1 MSLKR
6 IKKKIQLNC
15 DYTYAYMSFID
26 KYNIQPPLNLL
37 FTRSNDNKK
46 INSFNYNMSGSVPK
60 IQIETENSS
69 RPTVQI
75 KNPVSVKGIDVIRDS
90 DDSASDASGSTI
102 SAAAAPVKKTSLKNV
117 KSKSKFNADDYQSFV
132 NNSKKKAGSE
142 SGSEEASDI
151 ASESSGSE
159 TGSEYSDYSDSSD
172 GSNVKEKKDPKLE
185 KQEILLKLL
194 ALEKK
199 GVELTKK
206 YSMASKLSDLR
217 FELEL
222 HQGNMEK
229 EMSVKF
235 QQKILMAA
243 VTGLEFANKKFDPI
257 GAKLDG
263 WSESVMDNL
272 DDYESVFERLHEKYK
287 TRAELPPE
295 LQLLVTLAGSA
306 FMFHVTKSLF
316 SSALPSG
323 ENGLQNSEI
332 MKNIAAAMSNS
343 SVPQGKPNSKEISG
357 PSMNLANM
365 MRDDDTISNSTVE
378 TSKEV
383 KINEKGKRAINI

>member
-1 MSLKR
+1 
-6 IKKKIQLNC
+6 
-15 DYTYAYMSFID
+15 
-26 KYNIQPPLNLL
+26 
-37 FTRSNDNKK
+37 
-46 INSFNYNMSGSVPK
+46 MSGSVPK

-90 DDSASDASGSTI
+90 DDSASDVSGSTV
-102 SAAAAPVKKTSLKNV
+102 SAATPVKKTSLKNV

-142 SGSEEASDI
+142 SGSD
-151 ASESSGSE
+151 SGSE
-159 TGSEYSDYSDSSD
+159 SGSDSGSDSGSESGSEYSDYSDSSD
-172 GSNVKEKKDPKLE
+172 GSDTKEKKDPKQE

-206 YSMASKLSDLR
+206 YSMTSKLSDLR

-316 SSALPSG
+316 SSALPTG
-323 ENGLQNSEI
+323 DNGLQNSEI

-343 SVPQGKPNSKEISG
+343 SGSQIKPNSKEISG
-357 PSMNLANM
+357 PSMNLASM
-365 MRDDDTISNSTVE
+365 MRDDDSVSNSTVE

>member
-1 MSLKR
+1 MS
-6 IKKKIQLNC
+6 
-15 DYTYAYMSFID
+15 SFIN
-26 KYNIQPPLNLL
+26 KYNVNPPLNLL

-46 INSFNYNMSGSVPK
+46 INFNKYNMSGSVPK
-60 IQIETENSS
+60 IQVETENSS

-75 KNPVSVKGIDVIRDS
+75 KNPVSIKGIDVLRD
-90 DDSASDASGSTI
+90 DDSASDISGSTVE
-102 SAAAAPVKKTSLKNV
+102 ATPETRTKKTSLKSV
-117 KSKSKFNADDYQSFV
+117 KSKNKFNADDYQSFV
-132 NNSKKKAGSE
+132 NNSKKKDGSD
-142 SGSEEASDI
+142 SGSDSGSDY
-151 ASESSGSE
+151 SSG
-159 TGSEYSDYSDSSD
+159 YSDSSH
-172 GSNVKEKKDPKLE
+172 GSKDKQKKDPKQE

-206 YSMASKLSDLR
+206 YSMSSKLSDLR

-222 HQGNMEK
+222 HQSNAEQ

-257 GAKLDG
+257 GAKLEG

-295 LQLLVTLAGSA
+295 LQLMVTLAGSA

-316 SSALPSG
+316 SSAMPAG

-332 MKNIAAAMSNS
+332 MKNIASAMSNS
-343 SVPQGKPNSKEISG
+343 RPPPSKSNEISG
-357 PSMNLANM
+357 PSMNLASM
-365 MRDDDTISNSTVE
+365 LKDDDSISNSTVE

-383 KINEKGKRAINI
+383 KISEKGKRAINI

>member
-1 MSLKR
+1 MA
-6 IKKKIQLNC
+6 I
-15 DYTYAYMSFID
+15 FIN
-26 KYNIQPPLNLL
+26 KYNVKHPLNLL
-37 FTRSNDNKK
+37 FTRSNENKK

-69 RPTVQI
+69 RPTIQI
-75 KNPVSVKGIDVIRDS
+75 KNPISVNGIDVIRDS
-90 DDSASDASGSTI
+90 DDSASDASGSTV
-102 SAAAAPVKKTSLKNV
+102 SAAPVKKTSLKNV
-117 KSKSKFNADDYQSFV
+117 KSKSKFNSEDYQSFV
-132 NNSKKKAGSE
+132 NNSKKKVGSDKDSESASESGSE
-142 SGSEEASDI
+142 SGSG
-151 ASESSGSE
+151 SGSE
-159 TGSEYSDYSDSSD
+159 SGSDYSDYS
-172 GSNVKEKKDPKLE
+172 GSGEGSVTKDKKNPKQE

-199 GVELTKK
+199 GVELTKR
-206 YSMASKLSDLR
+206 YSMGSKLSDLR

-222 HQGNMEK
+222 HQSSMEI

-235 QQKILMAA
+235 QQKMLMAA
-243 VTGLEFANKKFDPI
+243 ITGIEFANKKFDPI

-272 DDYESVFERLHEKYK
+272 DDYESVFQRLHEKYK

-295 LQLLVTLAGSA
+295 LQLMVTLAGSA
-306 FMFHVTKSLF
+306 FMFHITKSLF

-323 ENGLQNSEI
+323 DNGLQNSEI

-343 SVPQGKPNSKEISG
+343 NGPPPKPNSNEISG
-357 PSMNLANM
+357 PSMNLASM
-365 MRDDDTISNSTVE
+365 MKDDDSVSNSTVE

-383 KINEKGKRAINI
+383 KINDKGKRAINI

>member
-1 MSLKR
+1 
-6 IKKKIQLNC
+6 
-15 DYTYAYMSFID
+15 MSFID
-26 KYNIQPPLNLL
+26 KYNIQFPLNLL

-46 INSFNYNMSGSVPK
+46 INLSKYNMSGSVPK
-60 IQIETENSS
+60 IHIETENSS
-69 RPTVQI
+69 RPTVAI
-75 KNPVSVKGIDVIRDS
+75 KNPVSVKGIDIIRDS
-90 DDSASDASGSTI
+90 DDDSASDVSGSTV
-102 SAAAAPVKKTSLKNV
+102 SAAPPVKKTSLKNV

-132 NNSKKKAGSE
+132 NNSKKKEGSDKDSD
-142 SGSEEASDI
+142 SG
-151 ASESSGSE
+151 SESSGSE
-159 TGSEYSDYSDSSD
+159 SSGSERSESGSDYSDYSDSSD
-172 GSNVKEKKDPKLE
+172 GSDTKEKKDPKKE

-206 YSMASKLSDLR
+206 YSMSSKLSDLR

-257 GAKLDG
+257 GAKLEG

-316 SSALPSG
+316 SSALPAG

-343 SVPQGKPNSKEISG
+343 SGSQMKPNSKEISG
-357 PSMNLANM
+357 PSMNLAGM
-365 MRDDDTISNSTVE
+365 MRDDDSISNSTVE

>member
-1 MSLKR
+1 
-6 IKKKIQLNC
+6 
-15 DYTYAYMSFID
+15 MSFID
-26 KYNIQPPLNLL
+26 KYNIQFPLNLL

-46 INSFNYNMSGSVPK
+46 INLSKYNMSGSVPK
-60 IQIETENSS
+60 IHIETENSS
-69 RPTVQI
+69 RPTVAI
-75 KNPVSVKGIDVIRDS
+75 KNPVSVKGIDIIRDS
-90 DDSASDASGSTI
+90 DDDSASDVSGSTV
-102 SAAAAPVKKTSLKNV
+102 SAAPPVKKTSLKNV

-132 NNSKKKAGSE
+132 NNSKKKEGSDKDSD
-142 SGSEEASDI
+142 SG
-151 ASESSGSE
+151 SESSGSE
-159 TGSEYSDYSDSSD
+159 SSGSERSESGSDYSDYSDSSD
-172 GSNVKEKKDPKLE
+172 GSDTKEKKDPKKE

-206 YSMASKLSDLR
+206 YSMSSKLSDLR

-257 GAKLDG
+257 GAKLEG

-316 SSALPSG
+316 SSALPAG
-323 ENGLQNSEI
+323 ENGLQNSDI

-343 SVPQGKPNSKEISG
+343 SGSQMKPNSKEISG
-357 PSMNLANM
+357 PSMNLAGM
-365 MRDDDTISNSTVE
+365 MRDDDSISNSTVE

>member
-1 MSLKR
+1 M
-6 IKKKIQLNC
+6 C
-15 DYTYAYMSFID
+15 SFVN
-26 KYNIQPPLNLL
+26 KYNVDLPLKLL
-37 FTRSNDNKK
+37 FIRSNDSKK
-46 INSFNYNMSGSVPK
+46 INVNEYKMSGFMPK
-60 IQIETENSS
+60 IQVETENSS

-75 KNPVSVKGIDVIRDS
+75 KNPINIKGIDVIRDS
-90 DDSASDASGSTI
+90 DDSASDISGSTI
-102 SAAAAPVKKTSLKNV
+102 EAAPETRQRKTSIKST
-117 KSKSKFNADDYQSFV
+117 KSKNKFNADDYQSFV
-132 NNSKKKAGSE
+132 NNSKKKNESNKDSE
-142 SGSEEASDI
+142 SGSD
-151 ASESSGSE
+151 SGSDSDSDS
-159 TGSEYSDYSDSSD
+159 GSEYSDYSDSSS
-172 GSNVKEKKDPKLE
+172 GSKRHEKKDPKQE
-185 KQEILLKLL
+185 KQGILLKLL

-206 YSMASKLSDLR
+206 YSMSSKLSDLQ

-222 HQGNMEK
+222 HQSNTEI

-235 QQKILMAA
+235 QQKMLMAA
-243 VTGLEFANKKFDPI
+243 VTGLEFANKKFDPV
-257 GAKLDG
+257 GAKLEG

-316 SSALPSG
+316 SNALPSG
-323 ENGLQNSEI
+323 DNGLQNSEI
-332 MKNIAAAMSNS
+332 IKNIAAAMGNSGPPPKPTSN
-343 SVPQGKPNSKEISG
+343 EISG
-357 PSMNLANM
+357 PSMNLSNM
-365 MRDDDTISNSTVE
+365 LRDDDSISNSTVE

>member
-1 MSLKR
+1 MS
-6 IKKKIQLNC
+6 
-15 DYTYAYMSFID
+15 SFVN
-26 KYNIQPPLNLL
+26 KYNVKPPIKLL

-46 INSFNYNMSGSVPK
+46 INFNKYNMSGSVPK

-75 KNPVSVKGIDVIRDS
+75 RNPINVKGIDVIRDS
-90 DDSASDASGSTI
+90 DDSASDASGSTVE
-102 SAAAAPVKKTSLKNV
+102 PVPDVRQKKASLKSM
-117 KSKSKFNADDYQSFV
+117 KSKSKFDAEDYQSFV
-132 NNSKKKAGSE
+132 NNSKKKAGSDKDSD
-142 SGSEEASDI
+142 SGSESD
-151 ASESSGSE
+151 SGSDNSDDS
-159 TGSEYSDYSDSSD
+159 GSGYSDYSDSSE
-172 GSNVKEKKDPKLE
+172 GSEGKQKKDPKQE
-185 KQEILLKLL
+185 KQQILLKLL

-206 YSMASKLSDLR
+206 YSMSSKLSDLR
-217 FELEL
+217 FELEI
-222 HQGNMEK
+222 HQSNTET

-235 QQKILMAA
+235 QQKMLMAA

-257 GAKLDG
+257 GAKLEG
-263 WSESVMDNL
+263 WSESVMDNM

-295 LQLLVTLAGSA
+295 LQLMVTLAGSA
-306 FMFHVTKSLF
+306 IMFHVTKSLF
-316 SSALPSG
+316 SGALSG
-323 ENGLQNSEI
+323 GGNGLQNSEI
-332 MKNIAAAMSNS
+332 MKNIASAMSN
-343 SVPQGKPNSKEISG
+343 PGPPPKPNSNEISG

-383 KINEKGKRAINI
+383 KISDKGKRAINI

>member
-1 MSLKR
+1 
-6 IKKKIQLNC
+6 
-15 DYTYAYMSFID
+15 MSFID
-26 KYNIQPPLNLL
+26 KYNIKYPLNLL

-46 INSFNYNMSGSVPK
+46 INSLNYNMSGSVPK

-102 SAAAAPVKKTSLKNV
+102 SAAAAPVKKTSLKNL

-132 NNSKKKAGSE
+132 NNSKKKEGSE
-142 SGSEEASDI
+142 SGSGSGSEEASESG
-151 ASESSGSE
+151 SESSGSE
-159 TGSEYSDYSDSSD
+159 SGSEYSDYSDSSD
-172 GSNVKEKKDPKLE
+172 GSNVKEKKDPKQE

-316 SSALPSG
+316 SSALPTG
-323 ENGLQNSEI
+323 DNGLQNSEI

-343 SVPQGKPNSKEISG
+343 SAPPRPNSKEISG
-357 PSMNLANM
+357 PSMNLASM
-365 MRDDDTISNSTVE
+365 MRDDDSISNSTVE

>member
-1 MSLKR
+1 
-6 IKKKIQLNC
+6 
-15 DYTYAYMSFID
+15 MSFID
-26 KYNIQPPLNLL
+26 KYNIQFPLNLL
-37 FTRSNDNKK
+37 FARSNDNKK
-46 INSFNYNMSGSVPK
+46 IKSSKYNMSGSVPK
-60 IQIETENSS
+60 IHIETENSS
-69 RPTVQI
+69 RPTVEI
-75 KNPVSVKGIDVIRDS
+75 KNPVSVKGIDIIRDS

-102 SAAAAPVKKTSLKNV
+102 SAAPPVKKTSLKNI

-142 SGSEEASDI
+142 SGSASG
-151 ASESSGSE
+151 SESGSDSSGSDGSE
-159 TGSEYSDYSDSSD
+159 SGSEYSDYSDSSD
-172 GSNVKEKKDPKLE
+172 GSDNKEKKDPKQE
-185 KQEILLKLL
+185 KQAILLKLL

-206 YSMASKLSDLR
+206 YSMTSKLSDLR

-257 GAKLDG
+257 GAKLEG
-263 WSESVMDNL
+263 WSESIMDNL

-316 SSALPSG
+316 SSALPTG
-323 ENGLQNSEI
+323 DNGLQNSEI

-343 SVPQGKPNSKEISG
+343 SGSQMKQNSKEISG
-357 PSMNLANM
+357 PSMNLASM
-365 MRDDDTISNSTVE
+365 MRDDDSVSNSTVE

>member
-1 MSLKR
+1 
-6 IKKKIQLNC
+6 
-15 DYTYAYMSFID
+15 MSFVI
-26 KYNIQPPLNLL
+26 KYNVKPPLNLL
-37 FTRSNDNKK
+37 FTRSNEDKK
-46 INSFNYNMSGSVPK
+46 INSSKYNMSGSVPK

-75 KNPVSVKGIDVIRDS
+75 KNPVSVKGIDIIKDS
-90 DDSASDASGSTI
+90 DDDSASDVSGSTI
-102 SAAAAPVKKTSLKNV
+102 SAAPVKKTSLKNV

-132 NNSKKKAGSE
+132 NNSKKKAGSDKDSDSDSASE
-142 SGSEEASDI
+142 SGSEASGSGY
-151 ASESSGSE
+151 SESGSD
-159 TGSEYSDYSDSSD
+159 YSDYSES
-172 GSNVKEKKDPKLE
+172 GSVGKEKKDPKQE

-263 WSESVMDNL
+263 WSESIMDNL
-272 DDYESVFERLHEKYK
+272 DDYETVFERLHEKYK

-323 ENGLQNSEI
+323 DNGLQNSEI
-332 MKNIAAAMSNS
+332 MKNIAAAMSKS
-343 SVPQGKPNSKEISG
+343 SGPQVKPNSNEISG

-365 MRDDDTISNSTVE
+365 MRDDDSISNSTVE